1 MVAYSYKKRFYAPIR
16 VGLGLPIEPIPN
28 LPIAAGVKIRP
39 KRQTIRA
46 DRKRHAR
53 PGEELQH
60 YCGMRTKSCF
70 LIGRARCTRV
80 RSIEMRFLR
89 NGFTIDVDGVPYINA
104 AAEEFARMDGFAD
117 SADMLAFWK
126 AEHPGVEHF
135 AGVVIEWEPL
145 EKTG

>member
-1 MVAYSYKKRFYAPIR
+1 MVAYSYKRRFVVPIR
-16 VGLGLPIEPIPN
+16 LGLGLPYDLIDIEGD
-28 LPIAAGVKIRP
+28 IAVASRP

-60 YCGMRTKSCF
+60 YCGMRTRGCF

-80 RSIEMRFLR
+80 RSIEIRILR
-89 NGFTIDVDGVPYINA
+89 KGFAIDVEGVPYINA

-117 SADMLAFWK
+117 SADMLSFWN
-126 AEHPGVEHF
+126 AEHPGIDHF
-135 AGVVIEWEPL
+135 TGVVIEWEPL
-145 EKTG
+145 